1 MLTLPYLQKILRG
14 ELPNDITK
22 PDTQIIE
29 AAGGYDGIVSLIQTK
44 GVSPVIILEN
54 SEVGEFGFLP
64 GGFLRTSQSL
74 WVMKMVAKDED
85 RQRVQKECMKMAK
98 RILSVMVKHE
108 HDDQLEEWEYNS
120 IPWGVRN
127 GAANFTG
134 YEFTLHFS
142 ENTNLSY
149 HG

>member
-1 MLTLPYLQKILRG
+1 MLTLPYLKKILRG

-44 GVSPVIILEN
+44 GVTPVIILEN

-85 RQRVQKECMKMAK
+85 RQPVQNECMKMAK
-98 RILSVMVKHE
+98 RILSIMAKHE
-108 HDDQLEEWEYNS
+108 HDDELEEWEYNS

-134 YEFTLHFS
+134 YELTLHFS
-142 ENTNLSY
+142 ENTDLSY

>member
-85 RQRVQKECMKMAK
+85 RQRVQNECMKMAK

-108 HDDQLEEWEYNS
+108 HDDELEEWEYNS

-134 YEFTLHFS
+134 YELTLHFS
-142 ENTNLSY
+142 ENTDLSY

>member
-44 GVSPVIILEN
+44 GVTPVIILEN

-85 RQRVQKECMKMAK
+85 RQRVQNECMKMAK

-108 HDDQLEEWEYNS
+108 HDDELEEWEYNS

-134 YEFTLHFS
+134 YELTLHFS
-142 ENTNLSY
+142 ENTDLSY

>member
-85 RQRVQKECMKMAK
+85 RQRVQNECMKMAM

-108 HDDQLEEWEYNS
+108 HDDELEEWEYNS

-134 YEFTLHFS
+134 YELTLHFS
-142 ENTNLSY
+142 ENTDLSY

>member
-44 GVSPVIILEN
+44 GVTPVIILEN

-64 GGFLRTSQSL
+64 EGFLRSSQSL

-85 RQRVQKECMKMAK
+85 RQRVQNECMKMAK

-108 HDDQLEEWEYNS
+108 HDDELEEWEYNS

-134 YEFTLHFS
+134 YELTLHFS
-142 ENTNLSY
+142 ENTDLSY